1 MIPLPLD
8 LNKYG
13 IKLILTNTT
22 TIEEIG
28 SATLSELTQVSAG
41 GGPSLFQRLK
51 KYNITMGGITYK
63 EEKVVGSGSEG
74 SVSLCKDPDG
84 KSVAIK
90 RVPNK
95 DTITQSV
102 VIIEAILQIILYE
115 ATKSLP
121 DGPYVPELY
130 SIASGGSL
138 TLQGATYEAWYI
150 CTEWMEGTLEEECY
164 GKSPE
169 EIEPILKEALKQ
181 LVPKLNWLDT
191 NLRFNHRDFGSSNVM
206 YKVVDGKKQYR
217 LVDFGASCME
227 LDVGSEKPLVL
238 SVSPFYDFTNCFK
251 PNRDIA
257 HLLYE
262 LIKKYTLTSKLE
274 TLLKKHLRSVKEGAN
289 ISLNTT
295 PSNGHALFNS
305 ASYTFPDLNPTEL
318 IRELNTAVGGRRRH
332 SRKYRRQSRKTRRRY

>member
-1 MIPLPLD
+1 MIALPLD
-8 LNKYG
+8 LKKYG
-13 IKLILTNTT
+13 INLTLTNTI
-22 TIEEIG
+22 TIEDIH
-28 SATLSELTQVSAG
+28 SAELAELTQVSAGG

-51 KYNITMGGITYK
+51 KYNITMGGITYN
-63 EEKVVGSGSEG
+63 EERVVGSGSEG
-74 SVSLCKDPDG
+74 SVSLCKDPAG

-95 DTITQSV
+95 DPITKSV

-115 ATKSLP
+115 TTKSLP

-130 SIASGGSL
+130 SIATGGSL
-138 TLQGATYEAWYI
+138 SIQGTTYDAWYI

-169 EIEPILKEALKQ
+169 EIEPILKEALSQ
-181 LVPKLNWLDT
+181 LVPKLSWLDT

-262 LIKKYTLTSKLE
+262 LIKKYTLTPRLDA
-274 TLLKKHLRSVKEGAN
+274 LFKKHLRSVKDGAN
-289 ISLNTT
+289 ISFNT
-295 PSNGHALFNS
+295 SRNAHGLFNS
-305 ASYTFPDLNPTEL
+305 ESYTFPDLNPIEL
-318 IRELNTAVGGRRRH
+318 LRDLSSSVGGARTRKRNYRRR
-332 SRKYRRQSRKTRRRY
+332 SRKMRRR